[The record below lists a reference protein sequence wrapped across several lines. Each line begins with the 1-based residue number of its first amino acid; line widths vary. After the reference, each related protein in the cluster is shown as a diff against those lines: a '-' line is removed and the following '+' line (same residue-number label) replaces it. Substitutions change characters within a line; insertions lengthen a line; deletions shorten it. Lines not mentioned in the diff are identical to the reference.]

1 MKILHYI
8 PKADD
13 MLTNYVN
20 MLVSN
25 MGLEADNAIAKE
37 EAKAKEKLKTIRFDI
52 LHIHG
57 CWHYSAYR
65 ILKLATKRGARVVLS
80 PYGQLEPWIIDERY
94 WKEKLPKQMLFQ
106 KAIVERA
113 YALIIQGKM
122 EEECMRKLGWN
133 TRTEIIR
140 NPIITHSISP
150 SEMAYKTY
158 CVYRKVLDSHTF
170 ELMHD
175 QTRQLLQCFIKAGIT
190 GDKRWVTNNL
200 YAMNDPE
207 QWRYMLIYS
216 HYEHI
221 SNLIQRGAYL
231 LGYRVPDIEVHN
243 IACYL
248 PKNYETPQPIQDVI
262 GLQYAS
268 ENDRLLATF
277 KQIRKLIQQHQFSI
291 SHLCEIDREL
301 REHDVEEDHL
311 TEALKEARLYKIA
324 CRTMQLLG
332 EMTGFDEGFMPV
344 PPLND
349 RITEQ
354 IKQQRYNHLKI

>member
-1 MKILHYI
+1 MRILHYI

-25 MGLEADNAIAKE
+25 MGLEAENHIAKE
-37 EAKAKEKLKTIRFDI
+37 ESEAKEKLKVIRFDI

-65 ILKLATKRGARVVLS
+65 ILKLAERKGARTVLS
-80 PYGQLEPWIIDERY
+80 PYGQLEPWIIDDRY
-94 WKEKLPKQMLFQ
+94 WKEKLPKKMLFQ
-106 KAIVERA
+106 KTIVEKA
-113 YALIIQGKM
+113 YVLIIQGKM

-133 TRTEIIR
+133 SRTEIIR

-150 SEMAYKTY
+150 SEMAQKTY
-158 CVYRKVLDSHTF
+158 YVYRKVLDSHTI

-175 QTRQLLQCFIKAGIT
+175 QTRQLVQDFLKAGIT
-190 GDKRWVTNNL
+190 GDKRWVTNDL
-200 YAMNDPE
+200 YAMNDSE
-207 QWRYMLIYS
+207 QWRYVMIYS
-216 HYEHI
+216 HYERI
-221 SNLIQRGAYL
+221 SDIIQRGAYL
-231 LGYRVPDIEVHN
+231 LGYRVPDIEVQN

-248 PKNYETPQPIQDVI
+248 PQNYETPQSIQDAI
-262 GLQYAS
+262 GLQFAS

-277 KQIRKLIQQHQFSI
+277 KQVRKLIQQHQLSV

-311 TEALKEARLYKIA
+311 TE
-324 CRTMQLLG
+324 
-332 EMTGFDEGFMPV
+332 
-344 PPLND
+344 D
-349 RITEQ
+349 R
-354 IKQQRYNHLKI
+354 KSVV